1 MAFAVIASGGK
12 QFRVAPGD
20 VIDIERVDGATP
32 SITFAD
38 VLLVSD
44 EKQVQVGT
52 PLVAGAAV
60 RGTVLGEVKGRK
72 IRILNYQP
80 KKRHQ
85 RHMGHRQ
92 RYTRVR
98 IDEIDTDAAPPKAET
113 APQARA
119 EAGAPATPAA
129 TPEPAAKPKATAKPR
144 AKAKPKASP
153 ARAKPAAKP
162 KAAAKAT
169 GGAKGRGGA
178 KSKAAPRA
186 KAKPVAKAK
195 PKGKARAKPK
205 PKTKGS

>member
-98 IDEIDTDAAPPKAET
+98 IDEIDTAAAPS
-113 APQARA
+113 Q
-119 EAGAPATPAA
+119 ATPA
-129 TPEPAAKPKATAKPR
+129 PKAR
-144 AKAKPKASP
+144 AA
-153 ARAKPAAKP
+153 AKPAAKP
-162 KAAAKAT
+162 TAAATPRAKATPAAKPTRPKAAANPKAAAKAK
-169 GGAKGRGGA
+169 GGANARGAA
-178 KSKAAPRA
+178 KAKAAPTG
-186 KAKPVAKAK
+186 KAKPTAKAK
-195 PKGKARAKPK
+195 PKGKAKAKPK
-205 PKTKGS
+205 TTGS

>member
-98 IDEIDTDAAPPKAET
+98 IDEIDTAAAPSQATAAPKA
-113 APQARA
+113 RA
-119 EAGAPATPAA
+119 A
-129 TPEPAAKPKATAKPR
+129 
-144 AKAKPKASP
+144 
-153 ARAKPAAKP
+153 AKPAAKP
-162 KAAAKAT
+162 TAAATPRAKATPAAKPTRPKAAAKAK
-169 GGAKGRGGA
+169 GGAKARGAA
-178 KSKAAPRA
+178 KAKAAPTG
-186 KAKPVAKAK
+186 KAKPTAKAK
-195 PKGKARAKPK
+195 PKGKAKAKPK
-205 PKTKGS
+205 TTGS

>member
-98 IDEIDTDAAPPKAET
+98 IDEIDTAAAPPQAT
-113 APQARA
+113 ATAAPKARA
-119 EAGAPATPAA
+119 A
-129 TPEPAAKPKATAKPR
+129 
-144 AKAKPKASP
+144 
-153 ARAKPAAKP
+153 AKPAAKP
-162 KAAAKAT
+162 TAAATPRAKATPAAKPTRPLAAAKAKAK
-169 GGAKGRGGA
+169 GGAKARGVA
-178 KSKAAPRA
+178 KAKAAPTG
-186 KAKPVAKAK
+186 KGKPAAKAK
-195 PKGKARAKPK
+195 PKGKAKAKPK
-205 PKTKGS
+205 TTGS